1 MTDDPPLVLDIDGTL
16 TRPDDEGLDPR
27 LFDVVREWNAPVVL
41 ATGKAFPYPV
51 ALCDYI
57 GIEHRVIAETGGI
70 VYANDELAVNGD
82 GEDARA
88 VARAF
93 REAGYDMGWPEGDMI
108 NRWRETEVAI
118 GLDAPEDVLRDIAA
132 DYGLEIVDSGYAYH
146 VKSPAVDKGQGVE
159 TVAGLLGIDPE
170 SFVAI
175 GDSENDVST
184 FAVVGRSFAVANGD
198 ERAKDAADTVVE
210 GAHADGTLEALERV
224 RAER

>member
-16 TRPDDEGLDPR
+16 TRPDDVGLDPR
-27 LFDVVREWNAPVVL
+27 LFDVVREWDAPVVL

-57 GIEHRVIAETGGI
+57 GIEQRVIAETGGI

-88 VARAF
+88 VAQAF
-93 REAGYDMGWPEGDMI
+93 QEAGYGLGWPDGDMI

-118 GLDAPEDVLRDIAA
+118 ARDAPVDVLRDIAA

-146 VKSPAVDKGQGVE
+146 IKSPDVRKGMGVE
-159 TVAGLLGIDPE
+159 TVADLLGIDPE
-170 SFVAI
+170 SFVAV

-184 FAVVGRSFAVANGD
+184 FAVVGRSFAVANAD
-198 ERAKDAADTVVE
+198 DRAKETADEVLE
-210 GAHADGTLEALERV
+210 GAHAEGTLEALERV
-224 RAER
+224 QGTQ